1 MPSEYSYVH
10 GQPGYW
16 RVRFDDWNGWEAPH
30 IHATQGDRELQVYT
44 QTLEI
49 KNQNGRFS
57 SSEVEEIKNI
67 AKSYAN
73 NYCLS
78 INENMFDTNNIDK
91 LMKLRKFLISMVGP
105 KKHVK

>member
-30 IHATQGDRELQVYT
+30 IHAAQGDRELQVYT

-57 SSEVEEIKNI
+57 LKKCKQKTHYFLVLRLLYDILSTGNI
-67 AKSYAN
+67 F
-73 NYCLS
+73 S
-78 INENMFDTNNIDK
+78 I
-91 LMKLRKFLISMVGP
+91 
-105 KKHVK
+105 

>member
-16 RVRFDDWNGWEAPH
+16 KVRFDDWNGWEAPH
-30 IHATQGDRELQVYT
+30 IHAMQGDRELQVYT
-44 QTLEI
+44 KTLEI
-49 KNQNGRFS
+49 KNQTGRFS
-57 SSEVEEIKNI
+57 SAEIDEIKNI

-78 INENMFDTNNIDK
+78 INNDMFTTNDIEK
-91 LMKLRKFLISMVGP
+91 LIEVKEMLLSMVES
-105 KKHVK
+105 KKHVR